1 MFDWKQ
7 HLKESTCLKY
17 GAKTQ
22 RSATSPF
29 TVSAHLTRNIHPYE
43 SNNELPRRFLSA
55 LVRILNHKRL
65 GICWKKPQFQALHF
79 HLGPHVAVF
88 ATVWAPA
95 PVHLMNTNGWSPKIT
110 GIIGW
115 SLPLLGDW
123 LLLGIPFKSQDS
135 IQVNHIYI
143 YIYFTHHPPFSGLHP
158 LEEFSISSYCL
169 DPRLPCRELKPPP
182 LQKNLNGCKAQ
193 WITNLTVRLLWM
205 VSNVIIIQLLIVFVP
220 KFPSMNFGPKHVFW
234 FTFCSTRTPKNPKTS
249 AHQRS
254 DPLDFC
260 KWLWLHPLT

>member
-1 MFDWKQ
+1 MCVFRITNALVFYKHMFDWKQ

-88 ATVWAPA
+88 CNSVGASSCTSNEHQW
-95 PVHLMNTNGWSPKIT
+95 MIT
-110 GIIGW
+110 ENHWNHWMITAIAW
-115 SLPLLGDW
+115 W
-123 LLLGIPFKSQDS
+123 LIVVGHSFQITRFYPSKS
-135 IQVNHIYI
+135 H
-143 YIYFTHHPPFSGLHP
+143 IYFTHHPPFSGLHP
-158 LEEFSISSYCL
+158 LEEFSISSL
-169 DPRLPCRELKPPP
+169 LLGSATPMSRIEATPTPKELK
-182 LQKNLNGCKAQ
+182 
-193 WITNLTVRLLWM
+193 RL
-205 VSNVIIIQLLIVFVP
+205 
-220 KFPSMNFGPKHVFW
+220 
-234 FTFCSTRTPKNPKTS
+234 
-249 AHQRS
+249 
-254 DPLDFC
+254 
-260 KWLWLHPLT
+260 